1 VTPAALRRALGGWSV
16 TMGLAHVLPVLF
28 VALSAAGPSPV
39 AVSGRAMS
47 LFYYGH
53 FIALT
58 AGGLGWLL
66 LRAWRDKVFHGGP
79 FIDFAL
85 VLTGFFLAASV
96 SGWLAGPA
104 LAALGARLLGGRP
117 FFNPL

>member
-1 VTPAALRRALGGWSV
+1 
-16 TMGLAHVLPVLF
+16 M
-28 VALSAAGPSPV
+28 
-39 AVSGRAMS
+39 
-47 LFYYGH
+47 
-53 FIALT
+53 
-58 AGGLGWLL
+58 
-66 LRAWRDKVFHGGP
+66 FHGGP

-104 LAALGARLLGGRP
+104 LAALGLRLLGGRP